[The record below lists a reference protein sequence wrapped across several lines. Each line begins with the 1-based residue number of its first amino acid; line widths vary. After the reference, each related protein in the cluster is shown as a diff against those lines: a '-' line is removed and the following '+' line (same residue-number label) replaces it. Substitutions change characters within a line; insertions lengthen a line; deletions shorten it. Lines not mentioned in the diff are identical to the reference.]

1 MKKTISLW
9 QFAGFAFTS
18 FAGTILHF
26 LYDWTG
32 QSVFSAPFSAV
43 NESTWEHM
51 KLLFF
56 PMLLFALIESRFLRK
71 TIPNFWHV
79 KWIGI
84 TVGLI
89 LIPVLF
95 YTYNGVFGPSPDFIN
110 ISIFFISA
118 VFAYWLES
126 KLLQA
131 DFPVRTSSFKP
142 LIALLLIAVLFVL
155 FTFVTP
161 EIPLFQDPITM
172 LYGIAANRS

>member
-18 FAGTILHF
+18 FAGTLLHF
-26 LYDWTG
+26 LYDWTN
-32 QSVFSAPFSAV
+32 QSIFAAPFSAV

-56 PMLLFALIESRFLRK
+56 PMVIFALIESLFLK
-71 TIPNFWHV
+71 KKIPTFRCV

-84 TVGLI
+84 SVGLI

-95 YTYNGVFGPSPDFIN
+95 YTYNGAFGPSPDFVN

-118 VFAYWLES
+118 AVSYWLET
-126 KLLQA
+126 KLLQNE
-131 DFPVRTSSFKP
+131 DFPCRASFIP
-142 LIALLLIAVLFVL
+142 LALLLLNAVLFVV
-155 FTFVTP
+155 FTFQTP
-161 EIPLFQDPITM
+161 EIPLFQDPVTM
-172 LYGIAANRS
+172 LYGIG

>member
-26 LYDWTG
+26 LYDWTDK
-32 QSVFSAPFSAV
+32 SILAAFFSAV

-56 PMLLFALIESRFLRK
+56 PMFLFALIENRFLRK
-71 TIPNFWHV
+71 NVPNFWCM

-84 TVGLI
+84 TVGSI

-95 YTYNGVFGPSPDFIN
+95 YTYNGAFGTSPDFVN
-110 ISIFFISA
+110 IAIFFISA
-118 VFAYWLES
+118 AFSYWIET
-126 KLLQA
+126 KLFQK
-131 DFPVRTSSFKP
+131 DFPICRSAVIPFT
-142 LIALLLIAVLFVL
+142 ALLFTAVLFVI
-155 FTFVTP
+155 FTFATP
-161 EIPLFQDPITM
+161 QIPLFQDPTTS
-172 LYGIAANRS
+172 LYGIQ